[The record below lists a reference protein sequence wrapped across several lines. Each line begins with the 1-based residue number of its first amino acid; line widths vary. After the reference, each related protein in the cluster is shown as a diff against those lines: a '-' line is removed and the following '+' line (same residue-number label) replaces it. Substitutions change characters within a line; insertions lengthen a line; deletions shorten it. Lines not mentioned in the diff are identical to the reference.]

1 MLLVFDI
8 GNTHIKLGL
17 YDGQELKTFW
27 RIATDRQRLADEY
40 AVTVHSLFTARA
52 LDWSKVDGVAFA
64 SSVPPLVAVFS
75 ELSISYLHCDPVI
88 VGPGIKTG
96 VRLAIDNPREVG
108 PDRVMNALAAFQL
121 HGGPAIVVDFGTGLN
136 FDVVS
141 AEGEFL
147 GGSIAPGFGI
157 AADALFRYAARLFPV
172 EFVRPPRAIGKNT
185 VHVLQSGLIF
195 GYVGLV
201 EGIVR
206 RIQAELGHPAIVIA
220 TGGHAEV
227 IANETGV
234 IDVIEPHLTLEGL
247 RIVFG
252 LNQGT
257 GGRE

>member
-17 YDGQELKTFW
+17 YAGRTLMAYW
-27 RIATDRQRLADEY
+27 RIATDRHRLADEY
-40 AVTVHSLFTARA
+40 AGTLHSLFTSRD
-52 LDWSKVDGVAFA
+52 LHWSAVDGVALA
-64 SSVPPLVAVFS
+64 SSVPPLVAVFA
-75 ELSISYLHCDPVI
+75 ELSRSYLQCEPIV

-108 PDRVMNALAAFQL
+108 PDRVANALAAFSL

-141 AEGEFL
+141 TEGEFL
-147 GGSIAPGFGI
+147 GGSIAPGLGVS
-157 AADALFRYAARLFPV
+157 ADALFRDAARLFQV

-185 VHVLQSGLIF
+185 IHAVQSGLIF

-206 RIQAELGHPAIVIA
+206 RIQAELDRPAVVIA
-220 TGGHAEV
+220 TGGMAEV
-227 IANETGV
+227 IAEETTAIHV
-234 IDVIEPHLTLEGL
+234 LEPNLTLEGL
-247 RIVFG
+247 RIVYE
-252 LNQGT
+252 LNQSS
-257 GGRE
+257 

>member
-17 YDGQELKTFW
+17 YDQTELRAFW
-27 RIATDRQRLADEY
+27 RIATDRHRLADEY
-40 AVTVHSLFTARA
+40 AVTVHSLFESRD
-52 LDWSKVDGVAFA
+52 LDWSSVDGVALA
-64 SSVPPLVAVFS
+64 SSVPPLVAVFV
-75 ELSISYLHCDPVI
+75 ELSRSYLSCEPVV

-108 PDRVMNALAAFQL
+108 PDRVANSLAAFRL

-157 AADALFRYAARLFPV
+157 AADALFSYAARLVQV

-185 VHVLQSGLIF
+185 VHAVQSGLIF

-206 RIQAELGHPAIVIA
+206 RIEEELGHDAVVIA
-220 TGGHAEV
+220 TGGLAEV
-227 IANETGV
+227 IAEETTM
-234 IDVIEPHLTLEGL
+234 IDVIEPNLTLEGL
-247 RIVFG
+247 RLVYW
-252 LNQGT
+252 LNQPPADA
-257 GGRE
+257 

>member
-17 YDGQELKTFW
+17 YDGQSLKAYW
-27 RIATDRQRLADEY
+27 RIATDRHRLADEY
-40 AVTVHSLFTARA
+40 AMTLHSLFESRS
-52 LDWSKVDGVAFA
+52 LDWKYVTGVALA
-64 SSVPPLVAVFS
+64 SSVPPLVAVFV
-75 ELSISYLHCDPVI
+75 ELCRSYLECEPIV

-96 VRLAIDNPREVG
+96 VRLAIDNPREAG
-108 PDRVMNALAAFQL
+108 PDRVANSLAAYQL

-141 AEGEFL
+141 SEGEFL

-157 AADALFRYAARLFPV
+157 AADALFRFGARLHQV

-185 VHVLQSGLIF
+185 VHALQSGLIF

-206 RIQAELGHPAIVIA
+206 RIQNELDRPGVVIG
-220 TGGHAEV
+220 TGGLVEV
-227 IANETGV
+227 IAQETAV
-234 IDVIEPHLTLEGL
+234 IDVIEPNLTLEGL
-247 RIVFG
+247 RIMYG
-252 LNQGT
+252 LNQP
-257 GGRE
+257 